1 MPLFL
6 NQEPKKTFAAQKT
19 ITDIR
24 PTILSI
30 FLEDIKD
37 LEDLRILRWSMSL
50 VNPNFWN
57 EINFILDLLKITS
70 RLYKIDNDNIIEWF
84 LSNFEV
90 YFMYQY
96 YLY

>member
-1 MPLFL
+1 
-6 NQEPKKTFAAQKT
+6 
-19 ITDIR
+19 
-24 PTILSI
+24 
-30 FLEDIKD
+30 
-37 LEDLRILRWSMSL
+37 MSL

-70 RLYKIDNDNIIEWF
+70 RFMNHKLYKIDNDNIIEWF
-84 LSNFEV
+84 LSSFEV

>member
-1 MPLFL
+1 
-6 NQEPKKTFAAQKT
+6 
-19 ITDIR
+19 
-24 PTILSI
+24 
-30 FLEDIKD
+30 
-37 LEDLRILRWSMSL
+37 MSL